1 MSCYRLELYVS
12 NSVRD
17 TLTLLDLIRKDCYST
32 GMKVNREIVLDAGLK
47 LLNEVGLE
55 QLTLRRLA
63 NTLKIQAPTLYWH
76 FKSKEALIDAMATL
90 VLAKGA
96 PALVPSNSARDWKTW
111 VNTFGMGLRQTLLKY
126 RDGARVVA
134 GSRLTDT
141 IYMETAERIGS
152 RLVEAG
158 FSIRQAVV
166 LLSTVY
172 TFTISFVIEEQ
183 AVFPT
188 EGKRSPAYDLQKRN
202 AKLDP
207 IKFPILRQSGTIL
220 LDRFEQRYKDSLAL
234 IVGGA
239 SFPKL

>member
-1 MSCYRLELYVS
+1 
-12 NSVRD
+12 
-17 TLTLLDLIRKDCYST
+17 
-32 GMKVNREIVLDAGLK
+32 MKVNREIVVQAGLK

-63 NTLKIQAPTLYWH
+63 KELKIQAPTLYWH
-76 FKSKEALIDAMATL
+76 FKSKEALIDAVATL
-90 VLAKGA
+90 VLAEGA
-96 PALVPSNSARDWKTW
+96 PGLVPSKSANDWKTW
-111 VNTFGMGLRQTLLKY
+111 VNAFGIGLRQTLLKY

-141 IYMETAERIGS
+141 VFMETTELIGS

-158 FSIRQAVV
+158 FSVRRAVV

-183 AVFPT
+183 AVFPAQ
-188 EGKRSPAYDLQKRN
+188 GKRSPAYNLEKRN
-202 AKLDP
+202 VKLDRK
-207 IKFPILRQSGTIL
+207 KFPILRQSGAIL
-220 LDRFEQRYKDSLAL
+220 FDRFGQRYKDSLGL

-239 SFPKL
+239 SFPDNGRFRT

>member
-1 MSCYRLELYVS
+1 
-12 NSVRD
+12 
-17 TLTLLDLIRKDCYST
+17 
-32 GMKVNREIVLDAGLK
+32 MKVNREIVVQAGLK

-63 NTLKIQAPTLYWH
+63 KELKIQAPTLYWH
-76 FKSKEALIDAMATL
+76 FKSKEALIDAVATL
-90 VLAKGA
+90 VLAEGA
-96 PALVPSNSARDWKTW
+96 PGLVPSKSANDWKTW
-111 VNTFGMGLRQTLLKY
+111 VNAFGIGLRQTLLKY

-141 IYMETAERIGS
+141 VFMETTELIGS

-158 FSIRQAVV
+158 FSVRRAVV

-183 AVFPT
+183 AVFPVKG
-188 EGKRSPAYDLQKRN
+188 ERSSAYDIQKRN
-202 AKLDP
+202 AKLNAK
-207 IKFPILRQSGTIL
+207 KFPLLRQSGAIL
-220 LDRFEQRYKDSLAL
+220 FDHFDERYKDSLDL
-234 IVGGA
+234 IVRGA

>member
-1 MSCYRLELYVS
+1 
-12 NSVRD
+12 
-17 TLTLLDLIRKDCYST
+17 
-32 GMKVNREIVLDAGLK
+32 MKVNREIAVQAGLN

-63 NTLKIQAPTLYWH
+63 KKLKIQAPTLYWH
-76 FKSKEALIDAMATL
+76 FKCKEELIDAMATL
-90 VLAKGA
+90 VLAEGA
-96 PALVPSNSARDWKTW
+96 PSLVPAKRASDWKTW
-111 VNTFGMGLRQTLLKY
+111 VKAFGMGLRQTLLKY

-141 IYMETAERIGS
+141 VYMEAAERIGS

-158 FSIRQAVV
+158 FTVRQTVV

-183 AVFPT
+183 AVFPVKG
-188 EGKRSPAYDLQKRN
+188 ERSPAYDLQKRN

-207 IKFPILRQSGTIL
+207 KKFPLLRQSGAIL
-220 LDRFEQRYKDSLAL
+220 FDRFEQRYEDSVDL
-234 IVGGA
+234 IVSGA
-239 SFPKL
+239 SPPEM

>member
-1 MSCYRLELYVS
+1 
-12 NSVRD
+12 
-17 TLTLLDLIRKDCYST
+17 
-32 GMKVNREIVLDAGLK
+32 MKVNREIVIEAGLN

-63 NTLKIQAPTLYWH
+63 KSLKIQAPTLYWH
-76 FKSKEALIDAMATL
+76 FKNKEELIDAMATL

-96 PALVPSNSARDWKTW
+96 ACLVPKKSASDWKIW
-111 VNTFGMGLRQTLLKY
+111 VNAFGMGLRQTLLKY

-141 IYMETAERIGS
+141 VYMETAERIGR
-152 RLVEAG
+152 RLFDAG
-158 FSIRQAVV
+158 FSVRQTVV

-172 TFTISFVIEEQ
+172 AFTISFVIEEQ
-183 AVFPT
+183 AVFPVK
-188 EGKRSPAYDLQKRN
+188 GKRSPAYDLQKRN

-207 IKFPILRQSGTIL
+207 RNFPILRQSGAIL
-220 LDRFEQRYKDSLAL
+220 FERFEQRYEDSLGL

-239 SFPKL
+239 SFLRCEQSPPDAAVSTSS

>member
-1 MSCYRLELYVS
+1 
-12 NSVRD
+12 
-17 TLTLLDLIRKDCYST
+17 
-32 GMKVNREIVLDAGLK
+32 MKVNREIIVEAGLQ

-63 NTLKIQAPTLYWH
+63 KDLKIQAPTLYWH
-76 FKSKEALIDAMATL
+76 FKSKQELTDAMATL

-96 PALVPSNSARDWKTW
+96 PDLVPSKNATDWKTW
-111 VNTFGMGLRQTLLKY
+111 VNAFGMGLRQTLLKY

-141 IYMETAERIGS
+141 VFMETTERIAS
-152 RLVEAG
+152 LLVKAG
-158 FSIRQAVV
+158 FSVRQAVV

-172 TFTISFVIEEQ
+172 TFTVSFVIEEQ
-183 AVFPT
+183 AVFPV

-207 IKFPILRQSGTIL
+207 RKFPLLRKSGAILF
-220 LDRFEQRYKDSLAL
+220 DRFEKRYKDSLGL

-239 SFPKL
+239 SLPRM